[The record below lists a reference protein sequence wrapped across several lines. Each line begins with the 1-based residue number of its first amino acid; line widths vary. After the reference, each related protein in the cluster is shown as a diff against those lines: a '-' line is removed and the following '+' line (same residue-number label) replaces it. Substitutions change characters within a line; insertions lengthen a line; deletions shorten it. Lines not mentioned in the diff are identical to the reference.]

1 MSEREVR
8 IERLVGRRVRDAEGR
23 DVGRIEEMVAEI
35 ELHEHGRDYVV
46 RELQVGRYPVLGFVA
61 GTSLGRGLLRTLGRG
76 SGYARYR
83 VPWEAMDLA
92 DPERPRIRM
101 RREALVRVE

>member
-8 IERLVGRRVRDAEGR
+8 IERLVGRRVRDAHGH

-46 RELQVGRYPVLGFVA
+46 QEIQLGHYPVLGFLA
-61 GTSLGRGLLRTLGRG
+61 GISLGRGLLRTLGRG
-76 SGYARYR
+76 SGYVRYR

-92 DPERPRIRM
+92 DPERPRIRV
-101 RREALVRVE
+101 RREQLERVQ